1 MAALRGRPEA
11 GHVRHRRYARRA
23 AALAAALTL
32 LLAAPSAEG
41 AARGAAERHAVHL
54 SHTRLVVEGGE
65 VVCRV
70 RLFRDDAE
78 RALRAF
84 TGDQSLGI
92 GTPAADSAFA
102 RYFAARFALTADGA
116 RLAGRLTAAGS
127 ERDPGGY
134 EMRWY
139 VVELTA
145 PRPPRRL
152 ALRNT
157 LLFEAFRDQ
166 QNVVAVLRM
175 PGERRSTMYF
185 AAGDEKEYV
194 LPE

>member
-1 MAALRGRPEA
+1 MSGRRSA
-11 GHVRHRRYARRA
+11 TGA

-32 LLAAPSAEG
+32 LAAPSTGG
-41 AARGAAERHAVHL
+41 AAGPGTHAAAGGGAARHAVHL
-54 SHTRLVVEGGE
+54 SHTRMVVEGSE

-70 RLFRDDAE
+70 RLFADDAE

-84 TGDQSLGI
+84 TGDQSLAI

-116 RLAGRLTAAGS
+116 RLIGRLTAAGG

-134 EMRWY
+134 AMRWY
-139 VVELTA
+139 VVELPA
-145 PRPPRRL
+145 PRQPNRL

-157 LLFEAFRDQ
+157 LLFDTFPDQ

-175 PGERRSTMYF
+175 PGERRSTLYF
-185 AAGDEKEYV
+185 AAGDGKEYA